1 MLGFGGVNY
10 SVWFYI
16 AWLPAYLQ
24 SGRSLSVS
32 ASGWLAAIPFI
43 AGALGMFSSGVMADW
58 QDRKGIPLPKVHK
71 RQIVF
76 GMLCSA
82 AATGAAANVHSPGTA
97 IACISA
103 ALFFIH
109 FAGTSG
115 WGFLQAAS
123 PPEWLS
129 TVASIQNAGSYIFAS
144 ASSTL
149 TGWLLDKT
157 HSFDTAFLLC
167 AGGAIF
173 GAACYVL
180 IVRAPLGIPADA
192 KSF

>member
-1 MLGFGGVNY
+1 MLGFGGLNY
-10 SVWFYI
+10 TVWFYI
-16 AWLPAYLQ
+16 AWLPDYLH
-24 SGRSLSVS
+24 RALHLSLS

-43 AGALGMFSSGVMADW
+43 AGALGMLASGVSTDW
-58 QDRKGIPLPKVHK
+58 QERKGIPLTTVHK
-71 RQIVF
+71 RQIVV
-76 GMLCSA
+76 GMLVSA
-82 AATGAAANVHSPGTA
+82 AATAATANVHSSGAA
-97 IACISA
+97 IACISG

-115 WGFLQAAS
+115 WGLLQAAS

-129 TVASIQNAGSYIFAS
+129 TVASIQNAGSYVFAS
-144 ASSTL
+144 LSSAV

-173 GAACYVL
+173 GAACYVF
-180 IVRAPLGIPADA
+180 IVRTPLGISEA
-192 KSF
+192 SQ